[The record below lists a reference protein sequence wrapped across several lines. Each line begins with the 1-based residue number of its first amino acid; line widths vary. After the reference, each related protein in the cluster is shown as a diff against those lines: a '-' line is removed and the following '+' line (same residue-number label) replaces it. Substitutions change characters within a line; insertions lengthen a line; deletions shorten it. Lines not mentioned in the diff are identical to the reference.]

1 MNSIASATSVLDEVR
16 RWPGVS
22 TQTTPR
28 GSTAIVFEGHELGHV
43 HADRGTLDLPLSDE
57 RRGKVLAAARAKEW
71 FENWVTK
78 RLANDGD
85 AKDGIALLRES
96 YDEWR
101 TRSRGSSDRLTARE
115 FRRWISWRPDTYGL
129 AAR

>member
-1 MNSIASATSVLDEVR
+1 
-16 RWPGVS
+16 
-22 TQTTPR
+22 
-28 GSTAIVFEGHELGHV
+28 
-43 HADRGTLDLPLSDE
+43 
-57 RRGKVLAAARAKEW
+57 VLAAARAKEW

-101 TRSRGSSDRLTARE
+101 TK
-115 FRRWISWRPDTYGL
+115 
-129 AAR
+129 